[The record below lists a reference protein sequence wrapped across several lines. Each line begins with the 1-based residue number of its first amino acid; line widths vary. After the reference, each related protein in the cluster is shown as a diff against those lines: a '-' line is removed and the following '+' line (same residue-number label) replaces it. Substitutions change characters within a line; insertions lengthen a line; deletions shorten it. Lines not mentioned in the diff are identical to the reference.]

1 MKNSS
6 NNKVEPFVSKCPART
21 LTPLF
26 HWVGACMKWASV
38 CISASALSLR
48 LLSGVKPMKEQLF
61 LLSIQSKTGKT
72 VNCTAPLPLALWS
85 SLGILSACARRA
97 LANKRERGE
106 ERYLPENG
114 GISTWGL
121 QSRLW
126 SRAAEARAS
135 ERAGGRRAARLSY
148 YATASLSLSAARRST
163 ELFNEAWLSHNVF
176 CSWMSLSLGLD
187 FFSFFS
193 RSFIFFTP
201 PLHSLLFGHHSGK
214 GVATKEP
221 LEILEVCQSDWSNS
235 SRSKQSTVSLE
246 DSGALQLRMKLW
258 TKAADVSLYW
268 CPT

>member
-1 MKNSS
+1 
-6 NNKVEPFVSKCPART
+6 
-21 LTPLF
+21 
-26 HWVGACMKWASV
+26 MKWASM

-48 LLSGVKPMKEQLF
+48 MLSGIKPMKEQLF

-72 VNCTAPLPLALWS
+72 VNCAAPLPLALWS
-85 SLGILSACARRA
+85 SLDILSACARRA

-135 ERAGGRRAARLSY
+135 ERARGRRGARLSY

-176 CSWMSLSLGLD
+176 CSWMSLSVGLD
-187 FFSFFS
+187 FFFFFHGH
-193 RSFIFFTP
+193 FI
-201 PLHSLLFGHHSGK
+201 HSLFGHQSGK

-221 LEILEVCQSDWSNS
+221 LEILEVCQSDSIFFF
-235 SRSKQSTVSLE
+235 
-246 DSGALQLRMKLW
+246 
-258 TKAADVSLYW
+258 
-268 CPT
+268 